1 MTTLFF
7 VDDDLLA
14 QVLGGRLADRREEIA
29 FVTPDA
35 ALGRS
40 LRRRGLAAISG
51 RLDTPRLYGRAGLAD
66 TSRVVIHLR
75 DATRVRQVVDQVHA
89 LTGDLPILVV
99 RAAAGPSGV
108 DDLGATHPGVRAV
121 DVRDLVEANIHV
133 ELDHAATR
141 RLVRRY
147 QEDFARAERVL
158 ILLHD
163 DPDPDSLAAALALRT
178 LLGRKPQTA
187 VIGAFAPVMRPE
199 NVRMTEML
207 DISVELLTDVE
218 ANRFDRIAVLDIQPH
233 YWGDRFPRVDLVID
247 HHPPQK
253 GYVARFRDLR
263 PQVGATSTIL
273 LEHLRAAGL
282 TVSARTATALLY
294 AIKTDTLFLERGVH
308 PADLRSFAWLYPRA
322 DLGML
327 RRIEGAGLTL
337 ERLEFID
344 RVRQTHI
351 LADGFLYAH
360 IGVVPRDDIVPS
372 VADFFMQLDDVKW
385 CAVSGEVGGTIT
397 VSLRNLGHQKSAGE
411 VARAV
416 FGEIGNAGGHR
427 AAAKAVIPRERF
439 HEAFGGPGEDDGRRA
454 AAVCRRLREAAGP

>member
-1 MTTLFF
+1 MTALFF

-14 QVLGGRLADRREEIA
+14 QVLVGGRPADRHRPIT
-29 FVTPDA
+29 FVTPRA

-40 LRRRGLAAISG
+40 LRRRGLAALSG
-51 RLDTPRLYGRAGLAD
+51 RLDSPRLYARAGIGD

-75 DATRVRQVVDQVHA
+75 DAAAVRQVVEQVHA
-89 LTGDLPILVV
+89 RTGDIPILVV
-99 RAAAGPSGV
+99 RAANGSDGH
-108 DDLGATHPGVRAV
+108 DDLAATHPGVRSV
-121 DVRDLVEANIHV
+121 DVRDLVEANIQV
-133 ELDHAATR
+133 ELDHASTR

-163 DPDPDSLAAALALRT
+163 DPDPDSLAAAIALRA
-178 LLGRKPQTA
+178 LLGRTRQTA

-207 DISVELLTDVE
+207 DIAVEPLTDDEVR
-218 ANRFDRIAVLDIQPH
+218 RFDRVAVLDIQPH
-233 YWGDRFPRVDLVID
+233 YWGERFREVDLVID

-253 GYVARFRDLR
+253 GYTARFRDLR
-263 PQVGATSTIL
+263 PLVGATSTIL
-273 LEHLRAAGL
+273 LEHLRAAGV
-282 TVSARTATALLY
+282 TVSARLATALLY

-322 DLGML
+322 DLGVL

-344 RVRQTHI
+344 RARQSH
-351 LADGFLYAH
+351 LLVDGFLYAH
-360 IGVVPRDDIVPS
+360 LGVVPRDDIVPA
-372 VADFFMQLDDVKW
+372 VADFLLQLDDVRW
-385 CAVSGEVGGTIT
+385 CAVSGEVGDTVT
-397 VSLRNLGHQKSAGE
+397 VSLRNHGHQKSAGE

-416 FGEIGNAGGHR
+416 FGDIGNAGGHR
-427 AAAKAVIPRERF
+427 AAAKAVVPRQRF
-439 HEAFGGPGEDDGRRA
+439 DAAFGAPGRDGGRD
-454 AAVCRRLREAAGP
+454 AVVSRRLREAAGP